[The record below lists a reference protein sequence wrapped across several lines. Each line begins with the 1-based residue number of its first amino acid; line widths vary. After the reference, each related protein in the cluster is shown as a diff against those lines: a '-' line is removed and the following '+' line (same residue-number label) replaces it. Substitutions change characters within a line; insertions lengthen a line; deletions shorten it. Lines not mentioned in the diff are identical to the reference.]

1 MSGEVTISYFGKCG
15 GELLIVS
22 PVTFAASSQL
32 LLGLE
37 ESEIESGLA
46 IGGAYP
52 KIRQNSM
59 NSSLLSA
66 YVQLTTIPR
75 FWSTRIVISAFLF
88 QTSKVTGSACASAKL
103 TEILRTGFHLCSKT
117 GEWLFRHVEPPRP

>member
-46 IGGAYP
+46 IGGVP
-52 KIRQNSM
+52 KDP
-59 NSSLLSA
+59 
-66 YVQLTTIPR
+66 TK
-75 FWSTRIVISAFLF
+75 FDEFLF
-88 QTSKVTGSACASAKL
+88 AVGIRAINDNSLVLEYPNSYFGVSFPDLKGHWQRVCVGKN
-103 TEILRTGFHLCSKT
+103 
-117 GEWLFRHVEPPRP
+117 